1 MVRLMRRAAVMGV
14 LAAAA
19 YGIGACSDRGE
30 PADQQ
35 RPQTPL
41 QDQNRPASDPGA
53 RPSTTG
59 DTDEKLNS
67 PVSPQAGGA
76 QPEGS
81 GGSGMPATTGPGT
94 SLSRTDGGTADG
106 GAGETGRRLDA
117 GMGRGTAV
125 PAPPPDA
132 GAR

>member
-1 MVRLMRRAAVMGV
+1 MVRLIRRAAVVSV
-14 LAAAA
+14 LAVAA
-19 YGIGACSDRGE
+19 YGIGACSERGE

-35 RPQTPL
+35 RPQTPI
-41 QDQNRPASDPGA
+41 QDQNRPPPDPGA
-53 RPSTTG
+53 RPNPTG

-67 PVSPQAGGA
+67 PLSPQAGGE

-94 SLSRTDGGTADG
+94 SLSRTDGGVDG
-106 GAGETGRRLDA
+106 GAGETQRRLDA

-125 PAPPPDA
+125 PAPDA